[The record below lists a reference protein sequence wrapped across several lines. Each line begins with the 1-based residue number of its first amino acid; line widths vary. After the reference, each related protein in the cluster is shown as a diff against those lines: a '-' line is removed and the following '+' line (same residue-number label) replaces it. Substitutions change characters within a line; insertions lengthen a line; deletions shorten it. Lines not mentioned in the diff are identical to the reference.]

1 MGARLALAL
10 LLAPAAAAAMAPAA
24 TAQDVTPQELF
35 GGIIREDP
43 GTTTAIRRLLESG
56 AGFVSAR
63 PLFADLTQ
71 DGKQDAVATVVTPGV
86 AGAVAAY
93 VLSADGSQD
102 NQLKVVYRTQR
113 QYRLRARVTNAVLT
127 LSSPTWRRAD
137 ELCCPSRLVERD
149 YAWNR
154 SLRIMQRKAERV
166 IELRT
171 R

>member
-1 MGARLALAL
+1 MGARLALVFA
-10 LLAPAAAAAMAPAA
+10 LAPACVAAVAPAA

-35 GGIIREDP
+35 GRIIREDA
-43 GTTTAIRRLLESG
+43 GTTTAVRRLLESG

-63 PLFADLTQ
+63 PLFVDLTQ
-71 DGKQDAVATVVTPGV
+71 DGKQDAVVTVVTPGV

-93 VLSADGSQD
+93 VLSADGARD
-102 NQLKVVYRTQR
+102 NQLEVVYRNQR
-113 QYRLRARVTNAVLT
+113 QYRLRARVADALLT
-127 LSSPTWRRAD
+127 LSAPTWRRGD

-154 SLRIMQRKAERV
+154 RLRIMQRKAERV
-166 IELRT
+166 IELPT